1 MNYHAIN
8 HEYKEKHISELKT
21 FPSAKDETSLTY
33 FQTIFDLLL
42 LKNSQPKILHCN
54 FGIGLLANLAIILK
68 ADSISTNHDNLS
80 H

>member
-1 MNYHAIN
+1 MCQNFICKYIIIRVKKMNYHAIN

-42 LKNSQPKILHCN
+42 LKNSQPKI
-54 FGIGLLANLAIILK
+54 
-68 ADSISTNHDNLS
+68 
-80 H
+80 